1 MIRPL
6 KKLTRLSLAVIL
18 FPIAMIALFF
28 IGRMGQAAADYLWRA
43 AAPALEDNSW
53 WLLLMAI
60 PGFLL
65 PIMVVMFLCKPV
77 ESRTTSKAS

>member
-6 KKLTRLSLAVIL
+6 KTATRRSLAVIL

-28 IGRMGQAAADYLWRA
+28 TGRMGHAAADYLWQA
-43 AAPALEDNSW
+43 AVPALEDNPW
-53 WLLLMAI
+53 WLLLMAA
-60 PGFLL
+60 PGVLL
-65 PIMVVMFLCKPV
+65 PIMVMMFLFKPV